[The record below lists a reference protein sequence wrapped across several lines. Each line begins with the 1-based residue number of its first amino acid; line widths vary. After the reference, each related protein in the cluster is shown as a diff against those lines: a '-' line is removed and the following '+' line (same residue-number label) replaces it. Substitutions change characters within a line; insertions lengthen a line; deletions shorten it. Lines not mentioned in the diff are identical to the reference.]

1 MNWNL
6 IGRCGVRYTFAYAG
20 LTVAI
25 VYAVTRSGLVLLSTF
40 GFGLVVLL
48 FALGGTGT
56 VRMGTGMTNA
66 DSIGTRSTIVDPNDL
81 SAKRMDSDIKFIF
94 YGVGL
99 LLFAA
104 LALLLHG

>member
-6 IGRCGVRYTFAYAG
+6 IGRCGVRYTLVYAG
-20 LTVAI
+20 LTVAL
-25 VYAVTRSGLVLLSTF
+25 VYAATGSGMAILSMF
-40 GFGLVVLL
+40 GLGLVVLL

-56 VRMGTGMTNA
+56 VRMGTAMTNA
-66 DSIGTRSTIVDPNDL
+66 DSMGIGSTVVDPNDL
-81 SAKRMDSDIKFIF
+81 HATQLDSDIKFLF

-104 LALLLHG
+104 LALVLHG